1 MQIQLS
7 RRCLVQR
14 FNDIGQAKD
23 RNYIRY
29 LQVSSS
35 LPHYTCTFPF
45 DRQVCIVIDGIGRTC
60 HFKSSLSLGVTR
72 VIVSHLTYLAYICN
86 FLLARYDGHGRQYT
100 FLIGQYQRGPKKQK
114 VHIQDRSNQSSHPHF
129 HMQKTRLRKP
139 PRVATSFHP
148 PHQQSTVSLFLSH
161 TTLIN
166 KQQCPPTSASQPRAA
181 PAHQATC
188 SATPRTSNRATTPLP
203 TPKQST
209 TSSTGSAS
217 RTKESS
223 SMSGNVRWR

>member
-72 VIVSHLTYLAYICN
+72 VIVSHLTYLAYVCN
-86 FLLARYDGHGRQYT
+86 FLLARYDEHGRRYT

-129 HMQKTRLRKP
+129 HMQTD
-139 PRVATSFHP
+139 SGNHP
-148 PHQQSTVSLFLSH
+148 ASQLPSIHHRIYNPVSH

>member
-129 HMQKTRLRKP
+129 HMQNPDAETTPRRKPTSIHHHPLSHSPTLTTNNSNNVLQRRPHNPARLRHIRLRAAQHRAP
-139 PRVATSFHP
+139 QTARQRRSIP
-148 PHQQSTVSLFLSH
+148 QSSRRP
-161 TTLIN
+161 
-166 KQQCPPTSASQPRAA
+166 QAQAA
-181 PAHQATC
+181 PAG
-188 SATPRTSNRATTPLP
+188 PRNHRA
-203 TPKQST
+203 
-209 TSSTGSAS
+209 
-217 RTKESS
+217 
-223 SMSGNVRWR
+223 